1 MFGSRDS
8 IDLTVAGMKLYV
20 DCEFTDFICC
30 ELISIALVSETDEFY
45 GECSDFDVSV
55 CSSFV
60 REAILPQL
68 GHPSAH
74 PYSTCELRDALL
86 NWLRQLTPQ
95 ESECLVCVDNV
106 IDWDLLID
114 LLGEVPSKCRGVLV
128 GHLSDPARK
137 EAYFSQ
143 HGGRH
148 HALHDARALRASLV
162 GELNNVVSVADVK
175 PSRFNF

>member
-1 MFGSRDS
+1 MLGDS
-8 IDLTVAGMKLYV
+8 ADLSKASVKLYV

-30 ELISIALVSETDEFY
+30 ELISIALVSETGHEFY

-55 CSSFV
+55 CSPFV
-60 REAILPQL
+60 REAVLPQL
-68 GHPSAH
+68 GKPTA
-74 PYSTCELRDALL
+74 YVYTTCDLRDALL
-86 NWLRQLTPQ
+86 NWWRKLSAAV
-95 ESECLVCVDNV
+95 SECLVCVDNV

-114 LLGEVPSKCRGVLV
+114 LLGEVPSGWRGILV
-128 GHLSDPARK
+128 GHLTDPGRK

-162 GELNNVVSVADVK
+162 GELSNVVSVADVK
-175 PSRFNF
+175 PSRFNL